1 MKEINPAFTFGPF
14 VFDISEHRLTRAGA
28 DIPLTPKAFATL
40 RILVER
46 RGHAV
51 SRQDLLHA
59 VWPDSIVEENN
70 LAQNI
75 SLLRRILDGGDG
87 GEVIVTVPKYGYRF
101 IAPVAELST
110 LPAAAQPAPE
120 PLQPPETRYTRSG
133 DVNIA
138 YQVMGDG
145 PIDLVLVMGWVSH
158 LEYFWTE
165 PSFARFLRKLATFAR
180 LILFDKRGTGLS
192 DRVPLSGL
200 PTLEQRMEDVR
211 AVLSAVGST
220 RAAICGIS
228 EGGPMSA
235 LFAATYPEMTMGLVM
250 IGTYA
255 RRLRAPDYPWGMTED
270 ERDRFLNEIEN
281 HWGGP
286 IGLKQRA
293 PSMVGDPKFCNW
305 WATYLRM
312 AASPAAALAVTRMNA
327 EIDVRGLLGSVRV
340 PTLVL
345 HRTGDAC
352 LNVEEGRYVAA
363 HIPGARFVELP
374 GVDHLPFVGDQEPIL
389 DEIQRFLRS
398 LGKPIDCDRELA
410 TILLINRPETV
421 ECGLWDEFAEG
432 LDKDVG
438 YVGGRPMGLAGFG
451 AAASFQ
457 GPARALRTACEVLDR
472 ARAMNVPAGIG
483 LHTGECDR
491 VGGSQVSGPAVEIA
505 SEVARLANVGEVLV
519 SSTVRDLVAGSPFRF
534 EFHSGVSLR
543 PELGEWRVY
552 RLSTPYNLG
561 RQSAATASSKV

>member
-211 AVLSAVGST
+211 AVLRRCPRISSHSEWGVRYSSSH
-220 RAAICGIS
+220 RA
-228 EGGPMSA
+228 
-235 LFAATYPEMTMGLVM
+235 F
-250 IGTYA
+250 
-255 RRLRAPDYPWGMTED
+255 R
-270 ERDRFLNEIEN
+270 
-281 HWGGP
+281 
-286 IGLKQRA
+286 
-293 PSMVGDPKFCNW
+293 
-305 WATYLRM
+305 
-312 AASPAAALAVTRMNA
+312 
-327 EIDVRGLLGSVRV
+327 
-340 PTLVL
+340 
-345 HRTGDAC
+345 
-352 LNVEEGRYVAA
+352 
-363 HIPGARFVELP
+363 
-374 GVDHLPFVGDQEPIL
+374 
-389 DEIQRFLRS
+389 
-398 LGKPIDCDRELA
+398 
-410 TILLINRPETV
+410 
-421 ECGLWDEFAEG
+421 
-432 LDKDVG
+432 
-438 YVGGRPMGLAGFG
+438 GGRG
-451 AAASFQ
+451 
-457 GPARALRTACEVLDR
+457 
-472 ARAMNVPAGIG
+472 
-483 LHTGECDR
+483 
-491 VGGSQVSGPAVEIA
+491 
-505 SEVARLANVGEVLV
+505 
-519 SSTVRDLVAGSPFRF
+519 
-534 EFHSGVSLR
+534 
-543 PELGEWRVY
+543 
-552 RLSTPYNLG
+552 
-561 RQSAATASSKV
+561 